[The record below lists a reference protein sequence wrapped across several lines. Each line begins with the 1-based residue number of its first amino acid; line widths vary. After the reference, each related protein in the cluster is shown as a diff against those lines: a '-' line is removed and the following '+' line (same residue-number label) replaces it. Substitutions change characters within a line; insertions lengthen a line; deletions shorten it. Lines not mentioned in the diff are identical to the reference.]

1 MLHLVINVVLIVL
14 FFISLLIVPNEP
26 FISSINDRDL
36 LPCFSNESINTMDY
50 SHSIKI
56 KSNEAVCYLT
66 PTIYIKSFPNISWNG
81 YYINNLCVHP
91 KHRRKGNA
99 SKLIKDVIFRA
110 KLENKDHLIMYVSKS
125 NIPAINLYQKYGF
138 HMYQETPKYL
148 IMVKYL

>member
-1 MLHLVINVVLIVL
+1 MLHLVINVVLIIL
-14 FFISLLIVPNEP
+14 FFISLFIVQNET

-56 KSNEAVCYLT
+56 KLNKAVCYLT
-66 PTIYIKSFPNISWNG
+66 PTKYIKSFPNISWNG

-91 KHRRKGNA
+91 KHRKKGNA
-99 SKLIKDVIFRA
+99 GKLIKDVIFRA
-110 KLENKDHLIMYVSKS
+110 KSENKDHLIMYVSKS
-125 NIPAINLYQKYGF
+125 NMPAIKLYQKYGF
-138 HMYQETPKYL
+138 HKYQETSRYL